1 MSIRR
6 HTAYNLIG
14 SVAPLAASLITVPL
28 YLALIGEARYGVL
41 AVAWLFLGYFG
52 FFDLGLGRATAQ
64 RIAALRDGTD
74 RQRAD
79 AFGTALG
86 LNAVLGTLGGL
97 IIWPMADMFFGTVFK
112 IDDAMR
118 LEIRAAVPWLALAVP
133 VATMFGVMTGAL
145 QGRERF
151 LDLNLISTANSVLFQ
166 VTPLMIGKL
175 WGVELTILLP
185 AALFAQL
192 VTTVVLYA
200 RCRKLVLCGHPVSF
214 VRTEAGQLLR
224 FGGWITV
231 SSLISPMMVV
241 LDRFIIGAMLGAK
254 AVSHYTVPFQLAD
267 RTGIVPFSL
276 SSALFPRLVGTPR
289 EEEQRVAIDSLR
301 AIASVMTPVMAL
313 GIMLMEPFLSW
324 WITPSFAEEAGPV
337 GRILLLGYWINA
349 LSHIPYVQL
358 QARGRP
364 DLLAKFN
371 LLELL
376 PYFGLLYI
384 ALNTLGLIG
393 AAVAFSLRILA
404 DFVLRASFS
413 GVLRGALRLFPIPML
428 SMATAFLI
436 STQLEFWSR
445 EWLGVVVLH
454 FVLTAIFAWRQAPS
468 KLQDL
473 VIGQYKKY
481 LRWSI

>member
-74 RQRAD
+74 RQRAE
-79 AFGTALG
+79 AFGTALS
-86 LNAVLGTLGGL
+86 LNAVLGTIGGL
-97 IIWPMADMFFGTVFK
+97 IIWPMADMFFGSVFK

-118 LEIRAAVPWLALAVP
+118 LEIRAAIPWLALAVP
-133 VATMFGVMTGAL
+133 VATMSGVMTGAL

-166 VTPLMIGKL
+166 VMPLMIGKL

-192 VTTVVLYA
+192 VTTVVLYG
-200 RCRKLVLCGHPVSF
+200 RCRKVVLCGHPVSF
-214 VRTEAGQLLR
+214 ARAEAGQLLR

-267 RTGIVPFSL
+267 RTGIVPFAL
-276 SSALFPRLVGTPR
+276 SSALFPRLVGAPR

-324 WITPSFAEEAGPV
+324 WITPSFAEEAGLV
-337 GRILLLGYWINA
+337 GRILLLGYWVNA
-349 LSHIPYVQL
+349 LSTIPYAQL

-413 GVLRGALRLFPIPML
+413 GVVRGSLRLFPIPML

-436 STQLEFWSR
+436 STELKFLSR
-445 EWLGVVVLH
+445 EWLVSVIVH
-454 FVLTAIFAWRQAPS
+454 FVLTAIFAWRQAPYR
-468 KLQDL
+468 LQEL
-473 VIGQYKKY
+473 VIEHYRK
-481 LRWSI
+481 INV